1 MSSTSSYECAICL
14 HRYQSPTLIPTCGH
28 TFCASCVASLPT
40 DRLRSTASCPLCRN
54 RFDVRACVPNYAL
67 AAALE
72 SEAHGEPASPRP
84 SAPPLETM
92 QFTTHAPN
100 VPRASQSSA
109 VQRLRSLG
117 FPAGLARLV
126 TDADSRVGLRLFILD
141 NSGSTGEMDG
151 NKLTA
156 EYGTLKMKACSRWD
170 EIKAMAVLQAR
181 VAVAVGVPAEFHLLN
196 PLGGNRSSSL
206 SEGDGFVRVHDEESF
221 SRFNSMLAASSPRGV
236 TPLADSL
243 RGIRRR
249 LDAET
254 ERLRGKQVFLTI
266 ATDGLPTSATSG
278 HSDVRARDDMVSEL
292 RALSVHFGVQLVIR
306 LCTDDNDV
314 VDFFGKLDAETELSM
329 DVLDDFKSEA
339 QEVRRCGN
347 GWLTYAPAVH
357 TVREGGT
364 CIKLLDLLDERALN
378 VHETAALVELLFGV
392 DASTGVDIPLAL
404 DYTSDLGAYCDE
416 VKRRADLLGTYYNP
430 LSGRCEPLVNVGALR
445 KALTPRGVLGK
456 AFGYLFGM

>member
-1 MSSTSSYECAICL
+1 MRSDAPGKRPSRAPKPPHDQNLRFFLLLSRTPSAIMSSTSSYECAICL

-170 EIKAMAVLQAR
+170 EIKAMAVLQA
-181 VAVAVGVPAEFHLLN
+181 P
-196 PLGGNRSSSL
+196 
-206 SEGDGFVRVHDEESF
+206 SECQPSF
-221 SRFNSMLAASSPRGV
+221 
-236 TPLADSL
+236 
-243 RGIRRR
+243 
-249 LDAET
+249 
-254 ERLRGKQVFLTI
+254 
-266 ATDGLPTSATSG
+266 
-278 HSDVRARDDMVSEL
+278 
-292 RALSVHFGVQLVIR
+292 
-306 LCTDDNDV
+306 
-314 VDFFGKLDAETELSM
+314 
-329 DVLDDFKSEA
+329 
-339 QEVRRCGN
+339 
-347 GWLTYAPAVH
+347 
-357 TVREGGT
+357 T
-364 CIKLLDLLDERALN
+364 C
-378 VHETAALVELLFGV
+378 
-392 DASTGVDIPLAL
+392 
-404 DYTSDLGAYCDE
+404 
-416 VKRRADLLGTYYNP
+416 
-430 LSGRCEPLVNVGALR
+430 
-445 KALTPRGVLGK
+445 
-456 AFGYLFGM
+456 